1 MASYREI
8 KRIFLSDLNESLESA
23 IIYVAGPEEDLIATP
38 HVQPEEKKRKA
49 KKDKKLRASLKKR
62 LQREGEV

>member
-23 IIYVAGPEEDLIATP
+23 IIYIVGPEEDLITIP
-38 HVQPEEKKRKA
+38 HVQPEEKKCKS

-62 LQREGEV
+62 LQREG